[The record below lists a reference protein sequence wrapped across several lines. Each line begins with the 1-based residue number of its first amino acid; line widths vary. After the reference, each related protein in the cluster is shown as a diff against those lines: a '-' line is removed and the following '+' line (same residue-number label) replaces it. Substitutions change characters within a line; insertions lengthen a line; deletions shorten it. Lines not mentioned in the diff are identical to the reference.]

1 MTAKQ
6 ELLTMW
12 EQVDESGKQLIF
24 DMLACTVA
32 FGGFLFRGN
41 AGADSQRGQ
50 GQNKGRFGKVDS
62 PYKREEQSAKG
73 IKPGLF
79 TSRTRI

>member
-12 EQVDESGKQLIF
+12 EQADEREKQLIF

-32 FGGFLFRGN
+32 FGDSFLEEMQELTDRGN
-41 AGADSQRGQ
+41 KDKMREALAKRTALIKEGSKSQ
-50 GQNKGRFGKVDS
+50 
-62 PYKREEQSAKG
+62 
-73 IKPGLF
+73 
-79 TSRTRI
+79 

>member
-12 EQVDESGKQLIF
+12 EQADEREKQLIF

-41 AGADSQRGQ
+41 AGANRQRKQ
-50 GQNKGRFGKVDS
+50 GRNEGSFGKANS
-62 PYKREEQSAKG
+62 PYKREE
-73 IKPGLF
+73 
-79 TSRTRI
+79 

>member
-32 FGGFLFRGN
+32 FGDSFLEEMQELIARGDKDKIR
-41 AGADSQRGQ
+41 GALAKWTAPTKERSKAQR
-50 GQNKGRFGKVDS
+50 
-62 PYKREEQSAKG
+62 A
-73 IKPGLF
+73 
-79 TSRTRI
+79 

>member
-12 EQVDESGKQLIF
+12 EQVDESGKLLIF

-32 FGGFLFRGN
+32 FG
-41 AGADSQRGQ
+41 DS
-50 GQNKGRFGKVDS
+50 
-62 PYKREEQSAKG
+62 
-73 IKPGLF
+73 L
-79 TSRTRI
+79 RTRI